1 MHAQEMV
8 ATDNHIAGDL
18 VSAFFT
24 SKALNADEQMGG
36 ELVVCGLQ
44 GKKLTCSCALSTH
57 LP

>member
-36 ELVVCGLQ
+36 ELVVCGFRERN
-44 GKKLTCSCALSTH
+44 
-57 LP
+57 